1 MASGTPSKGGVTM
14 TFDDWNRQET
24 KRITE
29 REGADVAKLVRKAR
43 KGGMF
48 RFMAYADYVEYCET
62 HDITP
67 EALVTR

>member
-1 MASGTPSKGGVTM
+1 M
-14 TFDDWNRQET
+14 TFDDWNRHET

-29 REGADVAKLVRKAR
+29 REGADVARLVRKAR

-48 RFMAYADYVEYCET
+48 RFMAWENYVAYCEA

-67 EALVTR
+67 ERI

>member
-1 MASGTPSKGGVTM
+1 MM

-48 RFMAYADYVEYCET
+48 RFMAYADYVEFCEANG
-62 HDITP
+62 IVP
-67 EALVTR
+67 EGLVSR

>member
-1 MASGTPSKGGVTM
+1 M

-24 KRITE
+24 KRIAEASDKDT
-29 REGADVAKLVRKAR
+29 AKHVRRAR

-48 RFMAYADYVEYCET
+48 RFIAWDDYVEYCEANG
-62 HDITP
+62 IVP

>member
-1 MASGTPSKGGVTM
+1 M